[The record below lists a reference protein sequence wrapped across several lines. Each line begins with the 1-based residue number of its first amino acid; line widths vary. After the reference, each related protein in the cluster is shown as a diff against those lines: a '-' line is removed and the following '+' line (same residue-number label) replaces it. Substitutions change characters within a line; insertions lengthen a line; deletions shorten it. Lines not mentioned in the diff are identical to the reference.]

1 MTVEPPEPPPGATG
15 ISPLQ
20 RLMRAIGHLMPASAD
35 GTNPA
40 AVRMFQRMD
49 ALRDVLTAGPI
60 RRTAQRLRGRPAWP
74 ITSGAYVIGD
84 PAGPVAICTMTSN
97 DLMQPLATLPGVAI
111 AGRVYVPNLGIE
123 KIIRNV
129 TANPRIRFLLLCGK
143 ESPVFHPGQAL
154 ECLFANGIDTERRII
169 GAVGHLPVLQNISA
183 ARIAAFQH
191 QVELVDA
198 TGQTDSAVIAA
209 QVAGLLARNPGPFAA
224 PLATAEDPA
233 PANDAADRRFVP
245 IRPGGQR
252 APLAYDPKG
261 FFVITLDRAVRQI
274 VLRHYLP
281 DNTPAHEM
289 RGHTAEAMLLGLLRE
304 DLVSQMSHAGY
315 LGGEL
320 AKAEVALRLGLPYE
334 QDQPLR
340 RAGN

>member
-1 MTVEPPEPPPGATG
+1 MPR
-15 ISPLQ
+15 PLS
-20 RLMRAIGHLMPASAD
+20 LMSSSRIGTSSAVSTEVSSTSRGTSAS
-35 GTNPA
+35 
-40 AVRMFQRMD
+40 
-49 ALRDVLTAGPI
+49 
-60 RRTAQRLRGRPAWP
+60 RTMH
-74 ITSGAYVIGD
+74 
-84 PAGPVAICTMTSN
+84 ICN
-97 DLMQPLATLPGVAI
+97 DLMQPLSTLPGVAI

-129 TANPRIRFLLLCGK
+129 TANPRLRFLLLCGK

-154 ECLFANGIDTERRII
+154 QSLFANGVDAEHRII

-183 ARIAAFQH
+183 ARIAAFRQ

-198 TGQTDSAVIAA
+198 TSQTDPAVIAA
-209 QVAGLLARNPGPFAA
+209 QVAALLARNPRPFAA
-224 PLATAEDPA
+224 PLAAAEDPA
-233 PANDAADRRFVP
+233 PANNGAAVRFVP

-252 APLAYDPKG
+252 APLVYDPKG
-261 FFVITLDRAVRQI
+261 FFVMTLDRATRQI

-289 RGHTAEAMLLGLLRE
+289 RGHTAEAMVLGLLRE

-320 AKAEVALRLGLPYE
+320 AKAEAALRLGLEYE

-340 RAGN
+340 RAGG